1 MGFDEPMTRDPLFW
15 VGLVVGAISSLI
27 GVIVR
32 DLSFGFGVWSVLC
45 GTFTFTWLWAG
56 GIGVLIRGYFR
67 RRRDRNADLRLILS
81 DVPVKEVE

>member
-32 DLSFGFGVWSVLC
+32 DQSFGDSVWAVLC
-45 GTFTFTWLWAG
+45 GTLSFTWLGTG
-56 GIGVLIRGYFR
+56 GIGVVIRGYFR
-67 RRRDRNADLRLILS
+67 RRRERNAQIAGL
-81 DVPVKEVE
+81 

>member
-32 DLSFGFGVWSVLC
+32 DQSFGYSVWAVLS
-45 GTFTFTWLWAG
+45 GTLSFTWLGTG

-67 RRRDRNADLRLILS
+67 RRRERIAQIAGL
-81 DVPVKEVE
+81 